1 MIERLR
7 TSCLLAATLLVVV
20 GAARAD
26 ASMEGAGSSAD
37 APVLS
42 VSELGAADVVME
54 TLSLIGTPYRWA
66 GASPEGGFDCSGLVS
81 YVYRDV
87 LARDLPHSAEAL
99 FHHAGGQKIDNPSRL
114 QPGDLVFFHMGR
126 HHRRID
132 HVAVY
137 IGDGRFVHAPTTGST
152 VRVDNLSDAF
162 WHAHYRGGVRLIPD
176 HLALNQSDPHS

>member
-1 MIERLR
+1 MIHRWH
-7 TSCLLAATLLVVV
+7 TSFFTAVILFAAL
-20 GAARAD
+20 GSARAD
-26 ASMEGAGSSAD
+26 VAADATIGPAD
-37 APVLS
+37 APALS

-99 FHHAGGQKIDNPSRL
+99 FHHAGGQRISRQANL

-152 VRVDNLSDAF
+152 VRVDNLGDAF
-162 WHAHYRGGVRLIPD
+162 WHEHYRGAVRLIPA
-176 HLALNQSDPHS
+176 HLALRQASPHA